1 MNISTGTKK
10 HITCKLYNHWS
21 HITISNMGAKEQLFI
36 DAMYETKYTENTK
49 EKTQHGIQN
58 HDLTQLHGNYHI

>member
-1 MNISTGTKK
+1 
-10 HITCKLYNHWS
+10 
-21 HITISNMGAKEQLFI
+21 MGAKEQLFI

-58 HDLTQLHGNYHI
+58 HDLTQLHGNWKLSHISHTKSPCLNDCAENDD